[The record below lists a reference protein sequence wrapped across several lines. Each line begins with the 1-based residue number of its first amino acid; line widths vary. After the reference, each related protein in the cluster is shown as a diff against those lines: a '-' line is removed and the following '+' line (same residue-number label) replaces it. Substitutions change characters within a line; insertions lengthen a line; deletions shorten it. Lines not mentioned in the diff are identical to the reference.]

1 MFSIVLLTF
10 EDRSSIL
17 RRRTTGLPCLGAL
30 SRKIGAHRPIVA
42 LLTKIFISVI
52 GIGYFV
58 DSLRL
63 FSVKIGSWQICHHEE
78 AHDSRKVDISSTCA
92 ADSLKVSEPNISIDK
107 LSISLS

>member
-1 MFSIVLLTF
+1 MKAHHSLLYGELWDFENPKRGLRVLRYEVFSIVLLTF

-63 FSVKIGSWQICHHEE
+63 FSVKIGS
-78 AHDSRKVDISSTCA
+78 
-92 ADSLKVSEPNISIDK
+92 
-107 LSISLS
+107 

>member
-1 MFSIVLLTF
+1 M
-10 EDRSSIL
+10 
-17 RRRTTGLPCLGAL
+17 
-30 SRKIGAHRPIVA
+30 
-42 LLTKIFISVI
+42 I

-63 FSVKIGSWQICHHEE
+63 FSVKIGSRRICHHEE